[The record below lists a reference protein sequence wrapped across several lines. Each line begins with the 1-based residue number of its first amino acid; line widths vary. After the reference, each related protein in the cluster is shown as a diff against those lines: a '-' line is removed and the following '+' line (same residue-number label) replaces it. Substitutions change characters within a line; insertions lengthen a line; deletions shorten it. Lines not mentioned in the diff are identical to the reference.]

1 MRLLDPL
8 LFAFDST
15 CPVNRETGKG
25 QARAFEV
32 CSAEQ
37 FAFLIWVG
45 QSISLVNLAQWQS
58 PFYSD
63 FVLSSGV
70 WQAFECN

>member
-1 MRLLDPL
+1 MRLLHPP
-8 LFAFDST
+8 LFAFDRT
-15 CPVNRETGKG
+15 CPVNRKNRKG

-37 FAFLIWVG
+37 FASLTWVE
-45 QSISLVNLAQWQS
+45 QSISLVNPAEWQR

>member
-1 MRLLDPL
+1 MRLLDPP

-15 CPVNRETGKG
+15 CPVNRKNRKG
-25 QARAFEV
+25 QARAFEA

-37 FAFLIWVG
+37 FAAFTWVG
-45 QSISLVNLAQWQS
+45 QSISLVNPAEWQS
-58 PFYSD
+58 FLYSD
-63 FVLSSGV
+63 FVLSRGV

>member
-1 MRLLDPL
+1 MRLFHPH

-15 CPVNRETGKG
+15 CPVNRKNRRG
-25 QARAFEV
+25 QARAFEA

-37 FAFLIWVG
+37 FASLAWVG
-45 QSISLVNLAQWQS
+45 QSIRLVNPAEQQS